1 MKYKISEEFTKTP
14 GGRYRSD
21 GKFSGQEFKEDVL
34 ENLLKIALVSK
45 EKIVIDLDDTYG
57 YPSSFLEEAFGGLAR
72 DKGINIVKKT
82 FEFKSDDEPLQ
93 IERIL
98 GYIDNATKQN

>member
-21 GKFSGQEFKEDVL
+21 GKFSGQEFREDVL
-34 ENLLKIALVSK
+34 INLLEKAKVNN
-45 EKIVIDLDDTYG
+45 EKILMDLDDTYG

-72 DKGINIVKKT
+72 MQGVSAVKRVL
-82 FEFKSDDEPLQ
+82 EFKSDDEPLQ

-98 GYIDNATKQN
+98 GYIENATK